1 MADLKTSQFG
11 TITAAQAES
20 ASTEGYLPYVDPSQ
34 VDPDLRNKRMTRS
47 EAKKFFGLDIF
58 TALSGTS
65 WDGSNKTLTLTS
77 NTALTFS
84 STKRN
89 GVLRV
94 KQDGTG
100 SRTLSINSVS
110 VAVASGANTITVIT
124 FFYDD
129 VAGTYVFSYDT
140 NILGNVGG
148 GGGGGDTTAPTVVS
162 ATAIDATH
170 FTVVFSETVVPTAA
184 GWQVHDT
191 VTSINYSPASVT
203 GSGTTWTFA
212 LGSGS
217 MPSGNALQ
225 LEYNSATGN
234 TVDTSS
240 NEVVTFTGFSMTNGI
255 GGGFS
260 WVDLDFPTTGLRQNI
275 GVASHVWT
283 PTTDDQWNHK
293 AVEDLKLT
301 SGSDGAV
308 IHQMQSDAKFGVVG
322 FWASHAIPNAGDN
335 LYTDCKVGAYLS
347 ASGAVYQ
354 ITNGAETLVG
364 SVTLSAGD
372 WLGVFR
378 SGGVWKLRTSTD
390 KSTWT
395 DRATLSPSSFTG
407 VDIYPIIYVYTGA
420 AASKMYNPQG
430 TGLV

>member
-20 ASTEGYLPYVDPSQ
+20 ASTEGYMPYVDPSQ
-34 VDPDLRNKRMTRS
+34 TDPDLRNKRMTRS

-65 WDGSNKTLTLTS
+65 WDGGNKTLTLTS

-89 GVLRV
+89 GILRV

-110 VAVASGANTITVIT
+110 VPVASDANTITVIT

-129 VAGTYVFSYDT
+129 IAGTYVFSYDT

-260 WVDLDFPTTGLRQNI
+260 WVDLLFPTLNQNTTITDSTDNTFEPTGN
-275 GVASHVWT
+275 SE
-283 PTTDDQWNHK
+283 WNGK
-293 AVEDLKLT
+293 GCEDLKLA
-301 SGSDGAV
+301 SGTDGAIIQQYKV
-308 IHQMQSDAKFGVVG
+308 DAKFFVVG
-322 FWASHAIPNAGDN
+322 VGNAHVIPNLG
-335 LYTDCKVGAYLS
+335 LTDYSGCLIGAYLS
-347 ASGAVYQ
+347 ASGAMYK
-354 ITNGAETLVG
+354 IESGAET
-364 SVTLSAGD
+364 TLGASLTVGD
-372 WLGVFR
+372 WWGIFR
-378 SGGVWKLRTSTD
+378 ASGVWKIRKSSD
-390 KSTWT
+390 KTTWT
-395 DRATLSPSSFTG
+395 DVATLSGTPSG
-407 VDIYPIIYVYTGA
+407 DLYPIYYVYRLD
-420 AASKMYNPQG
+420 AASKGYNAQG
-430 TGLV
+430 SGLV